1 MRDFGSEIGLFR
13 HTRRVVSGVPNGE
26 RTETLQAIS
35 FL

>member
-1 MRDFGSEIGLFR
+1 MGDFDSEIGLFR
-13 HTRRVVSGVPNGE
+13 HILRVVSGVPNGE